1 MKILNFFDKKIR
13 KFTLLKKM
21 EKYRA
26 EILTYKLDLGFPL
39 KILWALKMN
48 SSSRLYIKQIRR
60 YRTFLWNKIR
70 KITISSIWNGKY
82 GSPVNIAVND

>member
-39 KILWALKMN
+39 KILWALK
-48 SSSRLYIKQIRR
+48 
-60 YRTFLWNKIR
+60 
-70 KITISSIWNGKY
+70 
-82 GSPVNIAVND
+82 